1 LLTEG
6 KHLPGS
12 FSIQVEGGAK
22 AVVVRLWASRR
33 QGGAAAQP
41 SSFILLTWGL
51 HFSGLVCV
59 GEKLMQSLVQH
70 LEPNTL
76 VFKLHGHFF
85 IAADSFRGPALLP
98 RHRFFEV
105 PHLAAEVGKP
115 SYDSAALCKMQR
127 TLRALKQRGVSNE
140 HLKAEILSRG
150 LDPRCADVTA
160 FSSQNNNSTSLRL
173 QIFSRQSKQ
182 PATKKREIALR
193 KTMESLRL
201 QVALLRQEKQSLLQ
215 TIQQK
220 RLQHQNCLLESDKSI
235 EVLTESFH
243 TLSKDREKL
252 ADWLKTFE
260 EFRVYNSRTA
270 ASLAARRKQL
280 ISQLCEIFPIHG
292 TDTSL
297 PTVGRFQNRHNK
309 F

>member
-1 LLTEG
+1 LTPVIG
-6 KHLPGS
+6 DHIS
-12 FSIQVEGGAK
+12 FSMQVEGGSK
-22 AVVVRLWASRR
+22 AVVVRLWVGRR
-33 QGGAAAQP
+33 HSGGSAARP

-59 GEKLMQSLVQH
+59 GEKLMRSLVQH
-70 LEPNTL
+70 LEKNTL

-85 IAADSFRGPALLP
+85 IAADSFHGPALLP
-98 RHRFFEV
+98 RTRFLEV
-105 PHLAAEVGKP
+105 PHMSADAGKP
-115 SYDSAALCKMQR
+115 SYDSAALCRMQR

-140 HLKAEILSRG
+140 HVKAEILSRG
-150 LDPRCADVTA
+150 LDPRCADVSA
-160 FSSQNNNSTSLRL
+160 FSSQNPGTASTSLRL

-182 PATKKREIALR
+182 PATKKKEIALR
-193 KTMESLRL
+193 KSIESLRL
-201 QVALLRQEKQSLLQ
+201 QVALLRQEKQSLLL

-235 EVLTESFH
+235 EMLTESFH

-260 EFRVYNSRTA
+260 EFRVYNGRTA

-297 PTVGRFQNRHNK
+297 PTVGK
-309 F
+309 